1 LHARAVQITLCRFSL
16 FLGALV
22 KHCLWILLGISL
34 MPAADETPVAIAL
47 HGGAGTIERGA
58 MSEELEATY
67 RAFLDDAIIR
77 GYEQLREGRAGL
89 DVVVNVIQLMED
101 SPLFNAGRGAVY
113 TWEGAHELDASIMH
127 GENLDAGAVAGVSTV
142 KSPIALARA
151 VMEDSPHVM
160 LASRG
165 AEAFALERGFDL
177 VSPEYFATERRREA
191 LEAYKA
197 NEQAGLKPEADHKFG
212 TVGVVVLDQAGNLI
226 AGTSTGGMTGKR
238 WGRIGDS
245 PVIGA
250 GTYADNRS
258 CAVSATGHGEYF
270 IRHTVARDICARM
283 QFGGAT
289 LDEAASTVVMEELIE
304 ADGEGGIV
312 AVDPAGR
319 VALVFNTPGMYRA
332 SIDATG
338 RKVVGIYGEDETP

>member
-1 LHARAVQITLCRFSL
+1 MMA
-16 FLGALV
+16 
-22 KHCLWILLGISL
+22 
-34 MPAADETPVAIAL
+34 AADQTPVAIAL

-58 MSEELEATY
+58 MSEELDATY
-67 RAFLDDAIIR
+67 RAFLDDAITR
-77 GYEQLREGRAGL
+77 GYQQLREGQSGL
-89 DVVVNVIQLMED
+89 DVVVSVIQLMEE

-113 TWEGAHELDASIMH
+113 TWDGTHELDASIMH
-127 GENLDAGAVAGVSTV
+127 GQNLDAGAVAGVSTV
-142 KSPIALARA
+142 KSPIALART
-151 VMEDSPHVM
+151 VMESSPHVM
-160 LASRG
+160 LSGAG
-165 AEAFALERGFDL
+165 AEAFALEQGFDPA
-177 VSPEYFATERRREA
+177 SPEYFATERRRDA

-212 TVGVVVLDQAGNLI
+212 TVGVVVLDQMGNLA

-270 IRHTVARDICARM
+270 IRHTVARSICARM
-283 QFGGAT
+283 QFGGIA
-289 LDEAASTVVMEELIE
+289 LGEAADTVVMEELVE

-312 AVDPAGR
+312 AVDPEGN

-332 SIDATG
+332 SIDAAG
-338 RKVVGIYGEDETP
+338 HKVVGIYSDE

>member
-1 LHARAVQITLCRFSL
+1 MMS
-16 FLGALV
+16 
-22 KHCLWILLGISL
+22 
-34 MPAADETPVAIAL
+34 AADDTRVAIAL
-47 HGGAGTIERGA
+47 HGGAGTIERGT

-67 RAFLDDAIIR
+67 RALLDDAITR
-77 GYEQLREGRAGL
+77 GFEKLRKGEPGL
-89 DVVVNVIQLMED
+89 DVVVSIIQLMED

-113 TWEGAHELDASIMH
+113 TWEGTHELDASIMH
-127 GENLDAGAVAGVSTV
+127 GENLDAGAVAGISTV

-160 LASRG
+160 LSGAG
-165 AEAFALERGFDL
+165 AEAFAHEQGFE
-177 VSPEYFATERRREA
+177 VIPPEYFATDRRREA
-191 LEAYKA
+191 LDAYKV

-212 TVGVVVLDQAGNLI
+212 TVGVVVLDAAGNLV

-270 IRHTVARDICARM
+270 IRHTVARGICARVEY
-283 QFGGAT
+283 GGAT
-289 LDEAASTVVMEELIE
+289 LETAATSVVMDELV
-304 ADGEGGIV
+304 AAGGEGGIV
-312 AVDPAGR
+312 AVDPRGE
-319 VALVFNTPGMYRA
+319 VTLIFNTAGMYRA
-332 SIDATG
+332 SINASGEKT
-338 RKVVGIYGEDETP
+338 VGIYSD

>member
-1 LHARAVQITLCRFSL
+1 MMS
-16 FLGALV
+16 
-22 KHCLWILLGISL
+22 
-34 MPAADETPVAIAL
+34 AADQTPVAIAL

-58 MSEELEATY
+58 MSEELDATY
-67 RAFLDDAIIR
+67 RGFLNDAITR
-77 GYEQLREGRAGL
+77 GYEQLLEGRSGL
-89 DVVVNVIQLMED
+89 DVVVSVIQLMEE

-113 TWEGAHELDASIMH
+113 TWDGTHELDASIMH
-127 GENLDAGAVAGVSTV
+127 GQNLDAGAVAGVSTV
-142 KSPIALARA
+142 KSPIALART
-151 VMEDSPHVM
+151 VMESSPHVM
-160 LASRG
+160 LSGAG
-165 AEAFALERGFDL
+165 AEAFALEQGFDPA
-177 VSPEYFATERRREA
+177 SPEYFATERRRDA

-212 TVGVVVLDQAGNLI
+212 TVGVVVLDQMGNLV

-270 IRHTVARDICARM
+270 IRHTVARSICARM
-283 QFGGAT
+283 QFGGIA
-289 LDEAASTVVMEELIE
+289 LGEAADTVVMEELVE

-312 AVDPAGR
+312 AVDPEGN

-332 SIDATG
+332 SIDAAAH
-338 RKVVGIYGEDETP
+338 KVVGIYSDE

>member
-1 LHARAVQITLCRFSL
+1 M
-16 FLGALV
+16 
-22 KHCLWILLGISL
+22 KHCFWILLGIS
-34 MPAADETPVAIAL
+34 MMSAADETPVAIAL

-67 RAFLDDAIIR
+67 RAFLDDAITR
-77 GYEQLREGRAGL
+77 GYEQLLEGRSGL

-113 TWEGAHELDASIMH
+113 TWEGTHELDASIMH
-127 GENLDAGAVAGVSTV
+127 GEHLDAGAVAGVSTV

-165 AEAFALERGFDL
+165 AEVFASEQGFDL

-212 TVGVVVLDQAGNLI
+212 TVGVVVLDQAGNLV

-283 QFGGAT
+283 QFGGMT
-289 LDEAASTVVMEELIE
+289 LEEASSAVIMEELV
-304 ADGEGGIV
+304 AANGEGGIV
-312 AVDPAGR
+312 AVDPAGE

-332 SIDATG
+332 SIDAMG
-338 RKVVGIYGEDETP
+338 RKVVGIYGENETAQHNERKK

>member
-1 LHARAVQITLCRFSL
+1 MMA
-16 FLGALV
+16 
-22 KHCLWILLGISL
+22 
-34 MPAADETPVAIAL
+34 AADQTPVAIAL

-58 MSEELEATY
+58 MSEELDATY
-67 RAFLDDAIIR
+67 RGFLNDAITR
-77 GYEQLREGRAGL
+77 GYQQLREGQSGL
-89 DVVVNVIQLMED
+89 DVVVSVIQLMEE

-113 TWEGAHELDASIMH
+113 TWDGTHELDASIMH
-127 GENLDAGAVAGVSTV
+127 GQNLDAGAVASVGTV

-151 VMEDSPHVM
+151 VMESSPHVM
-160 LASRG
+160 LSGAG
-165 AEAFALERGFDL
+165 AEAFALEQGFDP

-197 NEQAGLKPEADHKFG
+197 NKQAGLKPEADHKFG
-212 TVGVVVLDQAGNLI
+212 TVGVVVLDQMGNLI

-270 IRHTVARDICARM
+270 IRHTVARSICARM
-283 QFGGAT
+283 QFGGAS
-289 LDEAASTVVMEELIE
+289 LEEAASTVVMEELVE
-304 ADGEGGIV
+304 ANGEGGIV
-312 AVDPAGR
+312 AVDPKGN
-319 VALVFNTPGMYRA
+319 VALAFNTPGMYRA
-332 SIDATG
+332 SINAAG
-338 RKVVGIYGEDETP
+338 HKVVGIYSDE

>member
-1 LHARAVQITLCRFSL
+1 
-16 FLGALV
+16 
-22 KHCLWILLGISL
+22 
-34 MPAADETPVAIAL
+34 
-47 HGGAGTIERGA
+47 
-58 MSEELEATY
+58 
-67 RAFLDDAIIR
+67 
-77 GYEQLREGRAGL
+77 
-89 DVVVNVIQLMED
+89 MED

-113 TWEGAHELDASIMH
+113 TWEGTHELDASIMH

-142 KSPIALARA
+142 KSPIALART

-160 LASRG
+160 LAGAG
-165 AEAFALERGFDL
+165 AEAFALERGFDP
-177 VSPEYFATERRREA
+177 VPAEYFATERRREA

-283 QFGGAT
+283 QFGGMT
-289 LDEAASTVVMEELIE
+289 LKEAATTVVMEELV
-304 ADGEGGIV
+304 AAVGEGGIV
-312 AVDPAGR
+312 AVDPTGG

-332 SIDATG
+332 SINAAG
-338 RKVVGIYGEDETP
+338 HKVVGIYGEDEAP

>member
-1 LHARAVQITLCRFSL
+1 MRSFFL
-16 FLGALV
+16 FVLLLSPPNLV
-22 KHCLWILLGISL
+22 LAS
-34 MPAADETPVAIAL
+34 DSPVAIAL

-67 RAFLDDAIIR
+67 RAFLDDAITR
-77 GYEQLREGRAGL
+77 GYEQLREGQPGL
-89 DVVVNVIQLMED
+89 DVVVSVIQMMED

-160 LASRG
+160 LAGAG
-165 AEAFALERGFDL
+165 AEAFASEQGFDP

-197 NEQAGLKPEADHKFG
+197 NDQAGLKPEADHKFG
-212 TVGVVVLDQAGNLI
+212 TVGVVVLDQAGNLV

-289 LDEAASTVVMEELIE
+289 LEEAANTVVLEELV
-304 ADGEGGIV
+304 AAAGEGGVV
-312 AVDPAGR
+312 AVDPAGG

-332 SIDATG
+332 SIDAVG
-338 RKVVGIYGEDETP
+338 RKVVGIYGEEETP

>member
-1 LHARAVQITLCRFSL
+1 
-16 FLGALV
+16 
-22 KHCLWILLGISL
+22 
-34 MPAADETPVAIAL
+34 
-47 HGGAGTIERGA
+47 

-67 RAFLDDAIIR
+67 RAFLDDAITR
-77 GYEQLREGRAGL
+77 GYEELREGRSGL
-89 DVVVNVIQLMED
+89 DVVVSVIQMMED

-113 TWEGAHELDASIMH
+113 TWEGTHELDASIMH

-160 LASRG
+160 LAGAGRRSLRPRAGALTLCPLSILRQSAAVRHSRPTNPMSRQ
-165 AEAFALERGFDL
+165 AC
-177 VSPEYFATERRREA
+177 SPR
-191 LEAYKA
+191 
-197 NEQAGLKPEADHKFG
+197 PII
-212 TVGVVVLDQAGNLI
+212 NLAPWAWWCWI
-226 AGTSTGGMTGKR
+226 RPAIWLRAPQPAGMTGKR

-283 QFGGAT
+283 QFGDAT
-289 LDEAASTVVMEELIE
+289 LEEAAQITVMEELVK
-304 ADGEGGIV
+304 AGGEGGVV
-312 AVDPAGR
+312 AADSAGK
-319 VALVFNTPGMYRA
+319 VALIFNTPGMYRA
-332 SIDATG
+332 SIDAAG
-338 RKVVGIYGEDETP
+338 LKVVGIYGDDKP

>member
-1 LHARAVQITLCRFSL
+1 M
-16 FLGALV
+16 
-22 KHCLWILLGISL
+22 KHCLWILLGIS
-34 MPAADETPVAIAL
+34 MMSAADESPIAIAL

-67 RAFLDDAIIR
+67 RAFLDDAITS
-77 GYEQLREGRAGL
+77 GYEQLREGRPGL
-89 DVVVNVIQLMED
+89 DVVVTVIQIMED

-113 TWEGAHELDASIMH
+113 NWDGTHELDASIMH

-142 KSPIALARA
+142 QSHIALARA

-160 LASRG
+160 LAGSG
-165 AEAFALERGFDL
+165 AEAFSQEQGFNPT
-177 VSPEYFATERRREA
+177 SPEYFGTERRREA

-197 NEQAGLKPEADHKFG
+197 SDQAGLKPEADHKFG
-212 TVGVVVLDQAGNLI
+212 TVGVVALDKAGNLV

-283 QFGGAT
+283 QFGAAT
-289 LDEAASTVVMEELIE
+289 LEEAARTVVMEELVA

-312 AVDPAGR
+312 AVDPAGK

-332 SIDATG
+332 SIDAAG
-338 RKVVGIYGEDETP
+338 EKIVAIYAENRTP

>member
-1 LHARAVQITLCRFSL
+1 M
-16 FLGALV
+16 
-22 KHCLWILLGISL
+22 KHCFWILLGIS
-34 MPAADETPVAIAL
+34 MMSAADETPVAIAL

-67 RAFLDDAIIR
+67 RAFLDDAITR
-77 GYEQLREGRAGL
+77 GYEQLLEGRSGL

-113 TWEGAHELDASIMH
+113 TWEGTHELDASIMH
-127 GENLDAGAVAGVSTV
+127 GEHLDAGAVAGVSTV

-165 AEAFALERGFDL
+165 AEVFASEQGFDL

-212 TVGVVVLDQAGNLI
+212 TVGVVVLDQAGNLV

-283 QFGGAT
+283 QFGGMT
-289 LDEAASTVVMEELIE
+289 LEEASSAVIVEELV
-304 ADGEGGIV
+304 AANGEGGIV
-312 AVDPAGR
+312 AVDPAGE

-332 SIDATG
+332 SIDAMG
-338 RKVVGIYGEDETP
+338 RKVVGIYGENETPQHNERKK

>member
-1 LHARAVQITLCRFSL
+1 M
-16 FLGALV
+16 
-22 KHCLWILLGISL
+22 KHCFWILLGIS
-34 MPAADETPVAIAL
+34 MMSAAHETPVAIAL
-47 HGGAGTIERGA
+47 HGGAGTIERGV

-67 RAFLDDAIIR
+67 RTFLDDAITL
-77 GYEQLREGRAGL
+77 GYEQLLEGRPGL
-89 DVVVNVIQLMED
+89 DVVVNVVQLMED

-113 TWEGAHELDASIMH
+113 TWQGTHELDASIMH

-142 KSPIALARA
+142 ESPIALARA

-165 AEAFALERGFDL
+165 AEVFASEQGFDL

-212 TVGVVVLDQAGNLI
+212 TVGVVVLDQAGNLV

-283 QFGGAT
+283 QFGGMT
-289 LDEAASTVVMEELIE
+289 LEEASSAVIMEELVG
-304 ADGEGGIV
+304 ANGEGGIV
-312 AVDPAGR
+312 AVDTAGG

-332 SIDATG
+332 SIDAMG
-338 RKVVGIYGEDETP
+338 RKVVGIYGENETAQRNERKE

>member
-1 LHARAVQITLCRFSL
+1 MMS
-16 FLGALV
+16 
-22 KHCLWILLGISL
+22 
-34 MPAADETPVAIAL
+34 AANETPVAIAL

-67 RAFLDDAIIR
+67 RAFLDDAITR
-77 GYEQLREGRAGL
+77 GYEELREGRSGL
-89 DVVVNVIQLMED
+89 DVVVSVIQMMED

-113 TWEGAHELDASIMH
+113 TWEGTHELDASIMH

-160 LASRG
+160 LAGAG
-165 AEAFALERGFDL
+165 AEAFALERGFDP
-177 VSPEYFATERRREA
+177 VPAEYFATERRRQA

-212 TVGVVVLDQAGNLI
+212 TVGVVVLDQTGNLV

-250 GTYADNRS
+250 GTYADNRG

-283 QFGGAT
+283 QFGGVT
-289 LDEAASTVVMEELIE
+289 LEEAASTVVMEELV
-304 ADGEGGIV
+304 AAAGEGGIV
-312 AVDPAGR
+312 AVDPAGSI
-319 VALVFNTPGMYRA
+319 ALVFNTPGMYRA
-332 SIDATG
+332 SINAAG
-338 RKVVGIYGEDETP
+338 RKVVAIYGEDETP

>member
-1 LHARAVQITLCRFSL
+1 M
-16 FLGALV
+16 
-22 KHCLWILLGISL
+22 KHCFWILLGIS
-34 MPAADETPVAIAL
+34 MMSAADETPVAIAL

-67 RAFLDDAIIR
+67 RAFLDDAITR
-77 GYEQLREGRAGL
+77 GYEQLLEGRSGL

-113 TWEGAHELDASIMH
+113 TWEGTHELDASIMH
-127 GENLDAGAVAGVSTV
+127 GEHLDAGAVAGVSTV

-165 AEAFALERGFDL
+165 AEVFASEQGFDL

-212 TVGVVVLDQAGNLI
+212 TVGVVVLDQAGNLV

-270 IRHTVARDICARM
+270 IRHTIARDICARM
-283 QFGGAT
+283 QFGGMT
-289 LDEAASTVVMEELIE
+289 LEEASSAVIMEELV
-304 ADGEGGIV
+304 AANGEGGIV
-312 AVDPAGR
+312 AVDPAGE

-332 SIDATG
+332 SIDAMG
-338 RKVVGIYGEDETP
+338 RKAVGIYGENETAQHNERKK

>member
-1 LHARAVQITLCRFSL
+1 MMS
-16 FLGALV
+16 
-22 KHCLWILLGISL
+22 
-34 MPAADETPVAIAL
+34 AADETPVAIAL

-67 RAFLDDAIIR
+67 RAFLDDAITR
-77 GYEQLREGRAGL
+77 GYEQLLEGRSGL

-101 SPLFNAGRGAVY
+101 SPLFNAGHGAVY
-113 TWEGAHELDASIMH
+113 TWEGTHELDASIMH
-127 GENLDAGAVAGVSTV
+127 GEHLDAGAVAGVSTV

-165 AEAFALERGFDL
+165 AEVFASEQGFDL

-212 TVGVVVLDQAGNLI
+212 TVGVVVLDQAGNLV

-283 QFGGAT
+283 QFGGMT
-289 LDEAASTVVMEELIE
+289 LEEASSAVIMEELV
-304 ADGEGGIV
+304 AANGEGGIV
-312 AVDPAGR
+312 AVDPAGE

-332 SIDATG
+332 SIDAMG
-338 RKVVGIYGEDETP
+338 RKVVGIYGENETAQHNERKK